1 MREYLVEVTS
11 GRELLY
17 RTSSALRAAMRS
29 GEISPN
35 SRIFHR
41 TTSTWVPITEHPEY
55 RRFLTDGHPPAGLD
69 PPAVEGAASPD
80 ITGARGFFGGL
91 GGFGT
96 WLVRWLKYPSAFG
109 KSSRNVPHDPTR
121 APRQQASSQ
130 TTRGAHQAERD
141 NSVPARDR
149 WTFFP

>member
-17 RTSSALRAAMRS
+17 RTSVALRAAMRS
-29 GEISPN
+29 GENSPD

-41 TTSTWVPITEHPEY
+41 TASTWVPITEHPEY
-55 RRFLTDGHPPAGLD
+55 RRFLTDGHRPAGLD
-69 PPAVEGAASPD
+69 PPAVERAAPPD

-91 GGFGT
+91 AGFGT
-96 WLVRWLKYPSAFG
+96 WLVRWLKYSSASG
-109 KSSRNVPHDPTR
+109 RSSRNVPR
-121 APRQQASSQ
+121 APTQGPRRRASSP
-130 TTRGAHQAERD
+130 TTPGAHQAERD
-141 NSVPARDR
+141 TSVPARDR